1 MTWSIIWEPRA
12 VAAAS
17 RFLDSDPEGLK
28 QVLAATGHLRA
39 EPRPEGSAPYGSPDL
54 RRIRIGWYRIV
65 YEIDDTAATVNII
78 HLGRVE

>member
-17 RFLDSDPEGLK
+17 RYLKDDSEGLK
-28 QVLAATGHLRA
+28 QVLAAISHLGS
-39 EPRPEGSAPYGSPDL
+39 EPRPDSSTPYGSPDL
-54 RRIRIGWYRIV
+54 RRIRIGWYRVV
-65 YEIDDTAATVNII
+65 YEIDDTTATLNII

>member
-1 MTWSIIWEPRA
+1 MIWSIIWEPRV

-17 RFLDSDPEGLK
+17 RFLEDDADGLK
-28 QVLAATGHLRA
+28 QVLAATSHLRI

-54 RRIRIGWYRIV
+54 RRIRIGWYRMI